1 LNRIPPPPFSIE
13 VNRNPASPPAWRGH
27 LRRRGGAIAA
37 GDPSRAQTD
46 LKQKLQVHRLLLL
59 FHAPVLCCGRR
70 RFDDTARPLP
80 PLLRNTGA
88 FPARAIPSSPPKHRH
103 HFFSI

>member
-1 LNRIPPPPFSIE
+1 MLCRNIPQPLEPHPAAAIQHRSQPKSRIAAC
-13 VNRNPASPPAWRGH
+13 VAGH

-59 FHAPVLCCGRR
+59 FHAPVLCCGR
-70 RFDDTARPLP
+70 
-80 PLLRNTGA
+80 
-88 FPARAIPSSPPKHRH
+88 
-103 HFFSI
+103 